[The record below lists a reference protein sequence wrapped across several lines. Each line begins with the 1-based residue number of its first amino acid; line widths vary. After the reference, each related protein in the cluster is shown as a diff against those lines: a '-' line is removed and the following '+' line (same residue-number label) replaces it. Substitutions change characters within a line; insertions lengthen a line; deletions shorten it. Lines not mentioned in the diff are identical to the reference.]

1 MNARAGATSRTRE
14 DRARMDALD
23 ALLRAS
29 IELRRHIEQVARDF
43 EISAPQARLL
53 LILEEPMRMQHAA
66 EATACEPSHLT
77 ALADQLQ
84 RAGLITREP
93 DPDDRRARRLS
104 LTERGRAV
112 RTALAPAMLDGAP
125 VIGSLDARECEE
137 LRTLIDTRLVR
148 APDPLGVKPPSDA

>member
-1 MNARAGATSRTRE
+1 MSARASTTPRKTG

-43 EISAPQARLL
+43 DISAPQARLL
-53 LILEEPMRMQHAA
+53 LILEEPMRMHQAA

-104 LTERGRAV
+104 LTAEGRRV
-112 RTALAPAMLDGAP
+112 RTGLAPAMLDGAP
-125 VIGSLDARECEE
+125 VVGSLNARECDD
-137 LRTLIDTRLVR
+137 LLALIDAHLN
-148 APDPLGVKPPSDA
+148 